1 MARANMEFLMTR
13 KLTSPLIALAALF
26 GASALAACN
35 TMEGVGQDVQSAGEA
50 IEDTAEEGTDNDGD
64 RGTP

>member
-1 MARANMEFLMTR
+1 MEFRMKR
-13 KLTSPLIALAALF
+13 TSPLIALAAIV
-26 GASALAACN
+26 GVSALGACN

-64 RGTP
+64 EGTP